1 MRTGIRLIVTTV
13 LLTLAAVSNAQD
25 DNWDFTIKPYLMA
38 TSIEGNV
45 GIGRVS
51 GAPIDVDFSSILE
64 NLSMAAMVNFEAQ
77 HKNGWGFVLDYGF
90 MDLKADTTTGFGGVV
105 DASLRQGILEA
116 FVTSN
121 IGEADSGLDAYVG
134 VRWWDNQ
141 VRLSVDPAI
150 ISGSLNFRINAG
162 WVDPI
167 VGMRWTNQLS
177 DSWDIRLRGDI
188 GGFGI
193 ASDFTWSASA
203 SALYSFSDRFVL
215 ELAYRALDVDFDNG
229 KASDQGFFAYDTTTH
244 GPLLG
249 LLIRF

>member
-1 MRTGIRLIVTTV
+1 MVITV
-13 LLTLAAVSNAQD
+13 LLGLGTIANAQD
-25 DNWDFTIKPYLMA
+25 DNWDFTIKPYLIA
-38 TSIEGNV
+38 TSIEGNAGMGRAV
-45 GIGRVS
+45 GI
-51 GAPIDVDFSSILE
+51 PIDVDFSTILE
-64 NLSMAAMVNFEAQ
+64 NLSMAAMINFEAQ

-90 MDLKADTTTGFGGVV
+90 MDLEADTTIGFGGVV

-121 IGEADSGLDAYVG
+121 IGEADNGLDAFVG

-141 VRLSVDPAI
+141 IRAIVDPAI
-150 ISGSLNFRINAG
+150 LPGSLNPRIDEG

-167 VGMRWTNQLS
+167 IGMRWSNQLS
-177 DSWDIRLRGDI
+177 DNWDLRLRGDV

-203 SALYSFSDRFVL
+203 TALYSFSDRFVL
-215 ELAYRALDVDFDNG
+215 ELGYRALDVDYDNG
-229 KASDQGFFAYDTTTH
+229 NASDQGFFAYDTTTH